1 MKRFGRTIAWIGL
14 LALLLLAGCAKPA
27 SAMVE
32 LPTEEPIPVAT
43 ALPVVA
49 VEATVVTP
57 APTEPPTPSP
67 SPEPTETPE
76 PTPTP
81 APFSAAAIPPGL
93 RTVRSFT
100 REGTSHILY
109 CAAENLYVA
118 YGRIGDG
125 ECGFFPSDAEG
136 RVALGAQPVERL
148 CMVPVYTPYDPPA
161 ADGEWLLVVYLPSQ
175 SIAAFCSDN
184 GEWCEQRSMICST
197 GRKNHETP
205 VGQYK
210 IYQRYEYKLLG
221 TEESPCYGLW
231 ACRFKDHYLFHS
243 VPISADAGR
252 DAEKGH
258 RMTNMKKYEK
268 LGTVASDGCVRLT
281 VADAKWIYE
290 LSADR
295 TVAVR
300 VVNEAGPTPSRP
312 PAIRWEE
319 PYTDKNGYGWD
330 PTDPHPDNPYHLL
343 SDENGSF

>member
-1 MKRFGRTIAWIGL
+1 MKRLCRTISLFGL
-14 LALLLLAGCAKPA
+14 LALLLPAGCAKPA
-27 SAMVE
+27 VTVLA
-32 LPTEEPIPVAT
+32 PTETPVLLET
-43 ALPVVA
+43 ALPVIA
-49 VEATVVTP
+49 VEAAVATP
-57 APTEPPTPSP
+57 VPTEPPTPSP
-67 SPEPTETPE
+67 TPAPTDTPE

-81 APFSAAAIPPGL
+81 VPFSAAAIPAGL
-93 RTVRSFT
+93 RTTGGFM
-100 REGTSHILY
+100 REGSFNLLY
-109 CAAENLYVA
+109 CAAQNRYVA

-125 ECGFFPSDAEG
+125 ECGFFPSDAAG
-136 RVALGAQPVERL
+136 NVAPGAQPVEQL
-148 CMVPVYTPYDPPA
+148 CMVPVYTPYDPPT
-161 ADGEWLLVVYLPSQ
+161 ADGEWLLVIYLPSQ
-175 SIAAFCSDN
+175 CVVAFCSDG
-184 GEWCEQRSMICST
+184 GEWREQRSMICST
-197 GRKNHETP
+197 GRRNHETP

-258 RMTNMKKYEK
+258 RLTNMKKYEK

-300 VVNEAGPTPSRP
+300 VVNEAGPTPTKP
-312 PAIRWEE
+312 PAIRWEA
-319 PYTDKNGYGWD
+319 PYTDKSGYGWD
-330 PTDPHPDNPYHLL
+330 PTDPHPDNPYHLF
-343 SDENGSF
+343 SDENTGF